1 MKLKMF
7 EDRLFVILDEV
18 QEKKIGSIIVPD
30 NHSERS
36 RTGIVMDVGPGVKD
50 YNAGDKVLVSWYTG
64 TRVHLDGE
72 TMFGK
77 PVQEDSFRVVRE
89 GEILGLVLED

>member
-1 MKLKMF
+1 MF
-7 EDRLFVILDEV
+7 DDRLFVILDEV

-50 YNAGDKVLVSWYTG
+50 YEAGDKVLVSWYTG

-77 PVQEDSFRVVRE
+77 SVQEDSFRVVRE
-89 GEILGLVLED
+89 GEILGKVLED